1 LIIASI
7 NEIPGF
13 GFAEALPNDNGRQQ
27 RVGIL
32 ELAPANALRLQR
44 VMSLGEQLVY
54 SGPVWVDDHWS
65 AESFPISLSDDRN
78 ARELLTRVEFT
89 EQR

>member
-13 GFAEALPNDNGRQQ
+13 GFAEALRAENGRTQ

-32 ELAPANALRLQR
+32 ELAPANAMRLQR
-44 VMSLGEQLVY
+44 AMSLGQQLVY

-65 AESFPISLSDDRN
+65 AESFPISLSDERN
-78 ARELLTRVEFT
+78 ARDLLTRVEFT
-89 EQR
+89 EQP